1 MHSVDVVIP
10 NCVKPSP
17 HTMQL
22 RQRSTAFSQPVPVTA
37 SHYASQ
43 FLNHTDLA
51 HKFISVACQRP
62 RTSLATSTT
71 PRAVFDFVRKIGQE
85 QKKAFEAIRERKGME
100 YVRDKVRR
108 DIEQVTKFNKGLAK
122 SRERLARD
130 LSNIVSGGAIDQL
143 DESLEELEEVLITSD
158 LGIDTVERVLEDL
171 RGEAKAN
178 RLVMREDIKRALKES
193 LVRILNSAIDV
204 DTDCELAVSQNAEGD
219 DASPT
224 IYMII
229 GANGMGKTT
238 TIGKLATRLRRQG
251 KSVLVAAC
259 DTFRAAAVEQL
270 EEWVKRADAEI
281 QRGPEGQKSS
291 SGVLYSA
298 LERAYKEKFDYLL
311 VDTSGRLH
319 TNKNLMGELEKM
331 VRVIQKFRDEGAHE
345 TLLVVDASI
354 GRNAVTQARTW
365 QKAVGVSALAVTKLD
380 GTARAGFVVSCVD
393 ELKLPVKLV
402 GVGEG
407 VDDLRDFDAELFVDG
422 LVG

>member
-1 MHSVDVVIP
+1 MA
-10 NCVKPSP
+10 KPAKS
-17 HTMQL
+17 HQFSLEL
-22 RQRSTAFSQPVPVTA
+22 RQHFMAFLQPIPIITSSHASSFFAYTDHHALGSIPVVHRHVQTAF
-37 SHYASQ
+37 
-43 FLNHTDLA
+43 
-51 HKFISVACQRP
+51 
-62 RTSLATSTT
+62 ATSKT
-71 PRAVFDFVRKIGQE
+71 PRAVFDFVRKVGQE
-85 QKKAFEAIRERKGME
+85 QKKAFEAIRDKRGMQ
-100 YVRDKVRR
+100 YVRDKVKR
-108 DIEQVTKFNKGLAK
+108 DIEQVAKFNKGLAK

-130 LSNIVSGGAIDQL
+130 LNNIVSGGAIDEL
-143 DESLEELEEVLITSD
+143 DECLEELEEVLITSD
-158 LGIDTVERVLEDL
+158 LGIDTVDRVLEDL
-171 RGEAKAN
+171 RDEAKAN
-178 RLVMREDIKRALKES
+178 RLIMREDIKRALKQS
-193 LVRILNSAIDV
+193 LVRILNSALDEDV
-204 DTDCELAVSQNAEGD
+204 SCELAVSNNSEGES
-219 DASPT
+219 ASPT
-224 IYMII
+224 IYIII

-281 QRGPEGQKSS
+281 QRGVQEQKS

-298 LERAYKEKFDYLL
+298 LERAYKENFDYLL

-319 TNKNLMGELEKM
+319 TNKNLMSELEKL
-331 VRVIQKFRDEGAHE
+331 VRVVRKFREEGAHE

-354 GRNAVTQARTW
+354 GRNAVTQAQTW
-365 QKAVGVSALAVTKLD
+365 QKAVGVTSLAVTKLD

>member
-1 MHSVDVVIP
+1 MAETAKLDLFSLE
-10 NCVKPSP
+10 
-17 HTMQL
+17 L
-22 RQRSTAFSQPVPVTA
+22 RQHSMAFLQPISIITPSHASSFFAYTNRHALGSMPV
-37 SHYASQ
+37 
-43 FLNHTDLA
+43 A
-51 HKFISVACQRP
+51 HWHLQ
-62 RTSLATSTT
+62 TSFATSTT
-71 PRAVFDFVRKIGQE
+71 PRAVFDFVRKVGQE
-85 QKKAFEAIRERKGME
+85 QKKAFEAIREKRGME
-100 YVRDKVRR
+100 YVRDKVKR

-130 LSNIVSGGAIDQL
+130 LNNIVSGGAIDEL
-143 DESLEELEEVLITSD
+143 DECLEELEEVLITSD
-158 LGIDTVERVLEDL
+158 LGIDTVDRVLEDL
-171 RGEAKAN
+171 RSEAKAN
-178 RLVMREDIKRALKES
+178 RLIMREDIKRALKQS
-193 LVRILNSAIDV
+193 LVGILNSALDE
-204 DTDCELAVSQNAEGD
+204 DASCELAVSDSSGGES
-219 DASPT
+219 ASPT
-224 IYMII
+224 IYIII

-281 QRGPEGQKSS
+281 QRGAQEQKS

-319 TNKNLMGELEKM
+319 TNKNLMGELEKL
-331 VRVIQKFRDEGAHE
+331 VRVIRKFREEGAHE

-365 QKAVGVSALAVTKLD
+365 QKAVGVSSLAVTKLD

-407 VDDLRDFDAELFVDG
+407 VEDLRDFDAELFIDG

>member
-1 MHSVDVVIP
+1 MEPKQYS
-10 NCVKPSP
+10 
-17 HTMQL
+17 M
-22 RQRSTAFSQPVPVTA
+22 AFSLPIPVIAPQ
-37 SHYASQ
+37 YASP
-43 FLNHTDLA
+43 FLAYTNRLSLTPRPATRQHRQNSFAT
-51 HKFISVACQRP
+51 P
-62 RTSLATSTT
+62 RT
-71 PRAVFDFVRKIGQE
+71 PQAVFDFVRKVGEE
-85 QKKAFEAIRERKGME
+85 QKKAFEAIRERRGME
-100 YVRDKVRR
+100 YVRDKVKR
-108 DIEQVTKFNKGLAK
+108 DIEQVSKFNKGLAK

-130 LSNIVSGGAIDQL
+130 LNNIVSGGAIEEI
-143 DESLEELEEVLITSD
+143 DEILEELEEVLITSD

-171 RGEAKAN
+171 RREANAN

-193 LVRILNSAIDV
+193 LVGILNSALDA
-204 DTDCELAVSQNAEGD
+204 DASCELTVSKNTEAENK
-219 DASPT
+219 SPT
-224 IYMII
+224 IYIII

-251 KSVLVAAC
+251 SSVLVAAC

-281 QRGPEGQKSS
+281 QRGSQDQKSP

-331 VRVIQKFRDEGAHE
+331 VRVIQKFRKEGAHE

-365 QKAVGVSALAVTKLD
+365 QKAVGVSSLAVTKLD

-407 VDDLRDFDAELFVDG
+407 VDDLRDFDTELFVDG